1 MSETNVEELKEKA
14 TAFLKQ
20 LHPDL
25 IKIKEELQSAID
37 RSSKELGS
45 ILTKAKQMDQLYRTY
60 LQEAE
65 NVYYLT
71 DQEGLAYNEI
81 DTIYNQ
87 LRELRNTLL
96 ENTGDME
103 YYQKA
108 ESQLTDTA
116 AQLEKQMENRVISF
130 SKDSGI
136 IGEDRALTLSKS
148 ENAKIM
154 RSAIQQME
162 VFRERHQKTT
172 RNHFS

>member
-1 MSETNVEELKEKA
+1 
-14 TAFLKQ
+14 
-20 LHPDL
+20 
-25 IKIKEELQSAID
+25 
-37 RSSKELGS
+37 
-45 ILTKAKQMDQLYRTY
+45 MDQLYRTY

-116 AQLEKQMENRVISF
+116 AQLEKTDGEPGDSF
-130 SKDSGI
+130 SKDSESLGRT
-136 IGEDRALTLSKS
+136 GRLL
-148 ENAKIM
+148 
-154 RSAIQQME
+154 
-162 VFRERHQKTT
+162 
-172 RNHFS
+172 

>member
-1 MSETNVEELKEKA
+1 
-14 TAFLKQ
+14 
-20 LHPDL
+20 
-25 IKIKEELQSAID
+25 
-37 RSSKELGS
+37 
-45 ILTKAKQMDQLYRTY
+45 
-60 LQEAE
+60 
-65 NVYYLT
+65 
-71 DQEGLAYNEI
+71 
-81 DTIYNQ
+81 
-87 LRELRNTLL
+87 
-96 ENTGDME
+96 ME